1 MFSYRMEKGI
11 SLDLGGTT
19 TEVVD
24 VVSLESDKVAG
35 AV

>member
-1 MFSYRMEKGI
+1 MLSYRVEKSI

-24 VVSLESDKVAG
+24 VVTLESDKVAG